1 MRQFVLAVINRLGA
15 ALPKRLQRFIV
26 DFPGILPLLQKLGGG
41 TRVVI
46 PTPEGLRLVINPL
59 FHANL
64 QARQGLAD
72 YEPELRSAISALTR
86 PGCCAYDI
94 GANVG
99 IFTLQFSSLV
109 GDGGIV
115 YAFEPEPNNSKCL
128 LETISRNGLKN
139 IRFDGRAIGDSDK
152 SSLFDRRG
160 GAFSGRLVGNT
171 GNHKP
176 TRNLI
181 EVESVSIDSLI
192 AQEHFRAPDV
202 MKIDVE
208 GNEGMVLAGMK
219 KTLANHGPAIICEL
233 HGHLGDSVDYV
244 FQLLSEN
251 NYRIYPVSE
260 FLKTGNTPKP
270 LTRLGNIRHVVALK
284 G

>member
-1 MRQFVLAVINRLGA
+1 MRQLVLGVINRLGA
-15 ALPKRLQRFIV
+15 ILPKSLQRFIV
-26 DFPGILPLLQKLGGG
+26 DFPGMLPLLQKLGGS
-41 TRVVI
+41 TQAEI
-46 PTPEGLRLVINPL
+46 LTPEGLSLVINPL

-72 YEPELRSAISALTR
+72 YEPELRSAISALTH

-109 GDGGIV
+109 GEGGIV

-128 LETISRNGLKN
+128 LETISRNDLKN

-160 GAFSGRLVGNT
+160 GAFSGRLVGST
-171 GNHKP
+171 GNRKP
-176 TRNLI
+176 TKNVMT
-181 EVESVSIDSLI
+181 VESVSIDSLI
-192 AQEHFRAPDV
+192 AQENFRVPDV

-219 KTLANHGPAIICEL
+219 KTLTYHRPAIICEL
-233 HGHLGDSVDYV
+233 HGHLGDSIDYV
-244 FQLLSEN
+244 FQILSDC
-251 NYRIYPVSE
+251 NYRVYPVSE
-260 FLKTGNTPKP
+260 FLKTGNASRP

-284 G
+284 E